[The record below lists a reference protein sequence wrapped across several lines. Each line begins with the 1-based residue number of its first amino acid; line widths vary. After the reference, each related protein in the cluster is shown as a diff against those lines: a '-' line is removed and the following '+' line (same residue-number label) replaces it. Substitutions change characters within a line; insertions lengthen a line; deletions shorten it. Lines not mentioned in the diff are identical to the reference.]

1 MRVNIKNKI
10 KNYEESDNNIFV
22 ENQIY
27 RNTWKEGESK
37 LVLKVRRNNFSL

>member
-1 MRVNIKNKI
+1 MSVNIKNKI

-27 RNTWKEGESK
+27 RNT
-37 LVLKVRRNNFSL
+37 